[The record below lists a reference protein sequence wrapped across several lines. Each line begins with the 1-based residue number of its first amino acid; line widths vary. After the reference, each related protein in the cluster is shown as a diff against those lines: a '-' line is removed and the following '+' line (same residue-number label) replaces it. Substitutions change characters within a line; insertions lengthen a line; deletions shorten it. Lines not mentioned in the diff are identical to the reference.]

1 MMVLRSILF
10 YLGYI
15 LVTVLWGGFWTL
27 FGLFLPYR
35 IRFRVIINWW
45 SRFVLSWLRITCGIG
60 VSVDGREHI
69 PQSPCVV
76 FARHESTWE
85 TLFLQALFVP
95 QATVIKR
102 SLLLIPFFGWAFW
115 LLRPIAINRNK
126 PREALRT
133 VAKEGTKR
141 LAENIWVV
149 LFPEGTRCP
158 VGKIGKFGPGG
169 AYLCENA
176 EASCLVI
183 AHNAGRYWPPHQLKK
198 RPGEILV
205 KIAPSIDTSGKNA
218 KEINAIARDVLE
230 RLYADLGKKTEP
242 VGGL

>member
-15 LVTVLWGGFWTL
+15 LVTVLWGGFGSL
-27 FGLFLPYR
+27 FGIFLPFR

-45 SRFVLSWLRITCGIG
+45 SRLVLSWLRITCGISF
-60 VSVDGREHI
+60 SVDGREHI
-69 PQSPCVV
+69 PERPCVV

-85 TLFLQALFVP
+85 TLFLQSLFVP

-115 LLRPIAINRNK
+115 LLRPIAINRDK
-126 PREALRT
+126 PREALRA
-133 VAKEGTKR
+133 VAEEGTKR
-141 LAENIWVV
+141 LAENLWVV

-158 VGKIGKFGPGG
+158 VGEIGKFSPGG
-169 AYLCENA
+169 AYLCEKA
-176 EASCLVI
+176 SASCIVI
-183 AHNAGRYWPPHQLKK
+183 AHNAGRYWPPHQLTK
-198 RPGEILV
+198 RPGRIRV

-218 KEINAIARDVLE
+218 KEINAVARSVLE
-230 RLYADLGKKTEP
+230 RLYADLGR
-242 VGGL
+242 

>member
-1 MMVLRSILF
+1 M
-10 YLGYI
+10 
-15 LVTVLWGGFWTL
+15 
-27 FGLFLPYR
+27 
-35 IRFRVIINWW
+35 
-45 SRFVLSWLRITCGIG
+45 
-60 VSVDGREHI
+60 DGREHI
-69 PQSPCVV
+69 PENPCVV

-176 EASCLVI
+176 DASCLVI